1 MEGDSDD
8 DRPVTR
14 KEFTKLESK
23 MENLSNDFEA
33 FKTEIRTM
41 LSEQR
46 TGQVLTGRI
55 VPAADLTGSE
65 EDRVHNHHWTVVV
78 LRKHKGSCC
87 SSVVKVV
94 LRRARL
100 KFE

>member
-14 KEFTKLESK
+14 KEFKKELET
-23 MENLSNDFEA
+23 

-46 TGQVLTGRI
+46 TGQVLTGPI

-65 EDRVHNHHWTVVV
+65 EDQVHNHHWTVVV

-87 SSVVKVV
+87 SAVVKVV
-94 LRRARL
+94 LRSARV

>member
-1 MEGDSDD
+1 MDEGSDD

-14 KEFTKLESK
+14 KEFKKDLEIFIAE
-23 MENLSNDFEA
+23 MRAMFA
-33 FKTEIRTM
+33 
-41 LSEQR
+41 EQR
-46 TGQVLTGRI
+46 TGQVLTGPI
-55 VPAADLTGSE
+55 VPASDLTGSE
-65 EDRVHNHHWTVVV
+65 EGRVYNHHWTVAV

-94 LRRARL
+94 LRSARV